1 MFDWIGKSVMEMT
14 RSDEIAKSIC
24 IITVL
29 AVIGLIGWAV
39 DKLENRRENMNRSKN
54 IKIDF
59 RIIVGTFD
67 LERAA
72 TLEVHVVLI
81 CLKRTDLFELIRV
94 LGGLGHF
101 GIVSLRSSPHSRW

>member
-39 DKLENRRENMNRSKN
+39 DKLENRREQMNRNKN

-59 RIIVGTFD
+59 RINGKHDHYIEKRPGTSVPKQK
-67 LERAA
+67 A
-72 TLEVHVVLI
+72 TK
-81 CLKRTDLFELIRV
+81 KRMKK
-94 LGGLGHF
+94 
-101 GIVSLRSSPHSRW
+101 

>member
-39 DKLENRRENMNRSKN
+39 DKLENRREQMNRNRN

-59 RIIVGTFD
+59 RVNGRHDHFIEKRSGKSVPKP
-67 LERAA
+67 RA
-72 TLEVHVVLI
+72 T
-81 CLKRTDLFELIRV
+81 KRRTKK
-94 LGGLGHF
+94 
-101 GIVSLRSSPHSRW
+101 

>member
-29 AVIGLIGWAV
+29 AAIGLIGWAV
-39 DKLENRRENMNRSKN
+39 DKLENRREQMNRNKN

-59 RIIVGTFD
+59 RINGKHDHYIEAKHGKSVQK
-67 LERAA
+67 RA
-72 TLEVHVVLI
+72 TKPRRRH
-81 CLKRTDLFELIRV
+81 K
-94 LGGLGHF
+94 
-101 GIVSLRSSPHSRW
+101 